1 MQKINYGFSFWEF
14 LLGEFSS
21 FPCLN
26 PVSSIT
32 FQSEEEKLSILVERE
47 KDEIEMLETVLA
59 AVENIETLHQVKRNF
74 FSSKPFRNLEKT
86 FQLFGD

>member
-1 MQKINYGFSFWEF
+1 M
-14 LLGEFSS
+14 
-21 FPCLN
+21 
-26 PVSSIT
+26 

-74 FSSKPFRNLEKT
+74 FSSKPFWNLEKT
-86 FQLFGD
+86 FQLFGLSSGNLLLET